1 MFSLSAFYL
10 CNSRLARARRPR
22 EDRDRGRPAW
32 RIGRRRLEEP
42 RQPAGRNRPARE
54 GPLKRGRS
62 RPEPPAPREHA
73 KARKSP
79 APCAPRRRGQYRA
92 TPGTAEA
99 ADGRGRPPGARKAHP
114 GAREVSP
121 SAGGGASRRGGGDQ
135 TSPRS
140 PDSAPL
146 TPPPD
151 KHRPPSRREVGGNAL
166 QRRPGRHRAAKAA
179 GTRRC
184 VAPTT
189 EAPREQGRRVVT
201 PARPPATRPPDGP
214 WSPSRQPPW
223 GLLPLEVTG
232 RQAAVSARIIE

>member
-42 RQPAGRNRPARE
+42 RQPAGRDRPARE

-62 RPEPPAPREHA
+62 RPEPPAPRERA

-121 SAGGGASRRGGGDQ
+121 SAGGGASRRGGRPDVASVAGLHATDAAGQASATLAPRGWRERAAAPSRPLPRRESGRNASLRCPDHRNTARARETRRHTGSAAGDAA
-135 TSPRS
+135 TGRAPVAV
-140 PDSAPL
+140 PAAALGSAPA
-146 TPPPD
+146 
-151 KHRPPSRREVGGNAL
+151 EGGGQAG
-166 QRRPGRHRAAKAA
+166 GRVR
-179 GTRRC
+179 
-184 VAPTT
+184 
-189 EAPREQGRRVVT
+189 
-201 PARPPATRPPDGP
+201 
-214 WSPSRQPPW
+214 
-223 GLLPLEVTG
+223 
-232 RQAAVSARIIE
+232 